1 MRVILQRVSSAG
13 VKIDGKQVPKIGQ
26 GLMILLGVC
35 DADEKA
41 QADYLCEK
49 VANLRIFADDEG
61 KMNRSALD
69 VDGEVIIVSNFTLY
83 ADCKKGRRPSYV
95 KAGNP
100 AYAEQLY
107 DYFVERMKNTGVS
120 KVETGSFGA
129 DMELTIVND
138 GPVTIFLDTDELM

>member
-1 MRVILQRVSSAG
+1 
-13 VKIDGKQVPKIGQ
+13 
-26 GLMILLGVC
+26 
-35 DADEKA
+35 
-41 QADYLCEK
+41 
-49 VANLRIFADDEG
+49 
-61 KMNRSALD
+61 MNRSALD